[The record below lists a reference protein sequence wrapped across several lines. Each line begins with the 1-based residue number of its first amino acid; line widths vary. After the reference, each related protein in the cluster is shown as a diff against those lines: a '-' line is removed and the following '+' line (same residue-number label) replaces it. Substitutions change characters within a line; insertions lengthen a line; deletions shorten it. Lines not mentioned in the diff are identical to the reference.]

1 MEELASS
8 LFSVGRN
15 VRPLLPQTA
24 LPTSLV
30 FLGSADRGSFLRP
43 GLTFP
48 KASRAAAVKD
58 GPGHR
63 ACAARSVL
71 DGGEHGARLEPVG
84 HTVER

>member
-48 KASRAAAVKD
+48 KASRAAGNA
-58 GPGHR
+58 
-63 ACAARSVL
+63 
-71 DGGEHGARLEPVG
+71 
-84 HTVER
+84 